1 MARPARSAARS
12 DAAALARLSDPAAPL
27 GLVLDT
33 NVVLAF
39 WHYRHPRLIA
49 LWRWLDARGARFF
62 TRPDCLD
69 ELRRVLGFTCFGID
83 PARQDAIVDD
93 YRARCRVLDATEAL
107 PALPR
112 CDDPDDQRFVELAA
126 QSGAH
131 LLLTRDRL
139 LLAMDGRVAARVVTP
154 ERLMKWLGDD
164 PGGDTLRPSPR
175 RTGGVGAIAMNL
187 RIDHVVLW
195 VEDPLKSVEFYERVL
210 GVEGVRVEEFRA
222 GKVLFPSLRLC
233 AESLIDLMPLR
244 AAPKLNAFP
253 GAEGSA
259 GNKVNHVCLALG
271 REDYAALR
279 ARVDALGLAAPV
291 TMTNSFGAR
300 GSAPEAFYFR
310 DPDGNVIEARYYD

>member
-1 MARPARSAARS
+1 V
-12 DAAALARLSDPAAPL
+12 
-27 GLVLDT
+27 VLDT

-39 WHYRHPRLIA
+39 WHWRHTRMVA
-49 LWRWLDARGARFF
+49 LLRWLDARDALFF

-83 PARQDAIVDD
+83 PERQEAIVEA
-93 YRARCRVLDATEAL
+93 YRARCEVLDATGAP
-107 PALPR
+107 PALPS
-112 CDDPDDQRFVELAA
+112 CSDPDDQRFVELAA
-126 QSGAH
+126 QAGAH

-154 ERLMKWLGDD
+154 ERLMKWIGAATA
-164 PGGDTLRPSPR
+164 GDTLGPSPR
-175 RTGGVGAIAMNL
+175 GSGGVGAMAMNI

-195 VEDPLKSVEFYERVL
+195 VEDPMKSVEFYERVL

-233 AESLIDLMPLR
+233 AESIIDLMPLR
-244 AAPKLNAFP
+244 AAPKLNAIP

-291 TMTNSFGAR
+291 TMTQTFGAR

-310 DPDGNVIEARYYD
+310 DPDGNVVEARYYD

>member
-1 MARPARSAARS
+1 
-12 DAAALARLSDPAAPL
+12 
-27 GLVLDT
+27 
-33 NVVLAF
+33 
-39 WHYRHPRLIA
+39 
-49 LWRWLDARGARFF
+49 
-62 TRPDCLD
+62 
-69 ELRRVLGFTCFGID
+69 
-83 PARQDAIVDD
+83 
-93 YRARCRVLDATEAL
+93 
-107 PALPR
+107 
-112 CDDPDDQRFVELAA
+112 
-126 QSGAH
+126 
-131 LLLTRDRL
+131 
-139 LLAMDGRVAARVVTP
+139 
-154 ERLMKWLGDD
+154 
-164 PGGDTLRPSPR
+164 
-175 RTGGVGAIAMNL
+175 MNL
-187 RIDHVVLW
+187 CIDHVVLW

-244 AAPKLNAFP
+244 AAPKLNAIP

-271 REDYAALR
+271 REEYAALR